1 MKFYQMNRPE
11 TSRGAVLLQKYLEY
25 AENGREVLEASKIL
39 KQGHVEADSD
49 FEISVQNAL
58 ECLGYMIH
66 RQIGASGFSI
76 DLAVVSPENHNEY
89 ILGIECD
96 GAAYHSSKSARI
108 RDRLRQQILERLG
121 WNFYRVWS
129 QHWITHRQEVID
141 DIVEI
146 INKNQ

>member
-1 MKFYQMNRPE
+1 MKSAYKVF
-11 TSRGAVLLQKYLEY
+11 LE
-25 AENGREVLEASKIL
+25 G
-39 KQGHVEADSD
+39 
-49 FEISVQNAL
+49 
-58 ECLGYMIH
+58 LGYIIH

-76 DLAVVSPENHNEY
+76 DLAVVNPENQNEY

-129 QHWITHRQEVID
+129 LALDYPQTRSY
-141 DIVEI
+141 
-146 INKNQ
+146 